1 MKILVL
7 NGSPKVKSDTFRLTD
22 AFLKGL
28 NRGGVHEVRVVHVR
42 EKQIAPC
49 RGCFGCWQQGDGH
62 CDQEHPVAK
71 KYACI
76 TLRERPELLQPAS
89 AWFHEKWGVPQEA
102 YQECMTAYL
111 NRETE
116 YGWYLCLD
124 GGNLI
129 GGLGIIQNDFH
140 DRKDLAPNVCAVYT
154 EEAYRGQGIAERLLN
169 LAVEDMRAKGIS
181 PLYLVTDHIG
191 FYERYGW
198 EFLCM
203 AHEDDSGNETRVY
216 IHR

>member
-1 MKILVL
+1 
-7 NGSPKVKSDTFRLTD
+7 
-22 AFLKGL
+22 
-28 NRGGVHEVRVVHVR
+28 
-42 EKQIAPC
+42 
-49 RGCFGCWQQGDGH
+49 
-62 CDQEHPVAK
+62 
-71 KYACI
+71 
-76 TLRERPELLQPAS
+76 
-89 AWFHEKWGVPQEA
+89 
-102 YQECMTAYL
+102 MTAYL

-124 GGNLI
+124 GGNII